1 MLEQTLNPK
10 HQKPLKTRTQSQNLY
25 CSVYLTPTQFSGYSS
40 RSSNSWKPLDTMH
53 SSTTSFLK
61 PLKKVPGTC
70 RCTRGRGKGEVL
82 NSVVSTWK
90 CFFTLSHEPPPCHL
104 QVKITLLV
112 PCHAFSLCSM
122 CLNPKLDQ

>member
-40 RSSNSWKPLDTMH
+40 RSSMSWKPLDTMH
-53 SSTTSFLK
+53 CHNFISQTV
-61 PLKKVPGTC
+61 KKVPGTC

-90 CFFTLSHEPPPCHL
+90 CIFTLSHEPPPCHL
-104 QVKITLLV
+104 PVKITLLV
-112 PCHAFSLCSM
+112 LCHAFSLSFM